1 MFVSLWA
8 SILSLYVRTYVCTYF
23 FVVMCRLALVCGIT
37 HTNFYLCYGL
47 SFTRAYLRTF
57 VSAIFFL
64 RFFEDNLFDAY
75 LKAEATKL
83 LEAADVAQGTARRQA
98 KISTRG
104 RFDGWI
110 REMGG
115 GRPLYLNM
123 YVRTYVRRRSV
134 DTYVCKCVRTVTT
147 DWQVAPQPVLGPNV
161 LTY

>member
-1 MFVSLWA
+1 
-8 SILSLYVRTYVCTYF
+8 
-23 FVVMCRLALVCGIT
+23 MCRLALVCGIT